1 MKIQNMWG
9 IQKMEKYLS
18 KNYYSGSIIE
28 RANYKKNII
37 KPRKTYSSI
46 IERNINVR
54 VDSSLWQ
61 RLKRAILR

>member
-9 IQKMEKYLS
+9 IQKMERYLR

-28 RANYKKNII
+28 RANYKRNII
-37 KPRKTYSSI
+37 KPRRSHSSI
-46 IERNINVR
+46 IERNIDMR

-61 RLKRAILR
+61 RLKRVILK